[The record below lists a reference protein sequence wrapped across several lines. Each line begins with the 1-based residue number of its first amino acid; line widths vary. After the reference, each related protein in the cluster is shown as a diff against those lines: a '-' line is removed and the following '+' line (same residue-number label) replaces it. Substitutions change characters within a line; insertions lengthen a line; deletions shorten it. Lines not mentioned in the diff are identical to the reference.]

1 VDNGYDQ
8 QPLGRGR
15 VRFIVQPAIARP
27 PRAFP
32 LLVLAAVAI
41 VSFLL
46 PPNPG
51 GPAARVERAVAA
63 LALGAAAAAMVRAI
77 RAEHLE
83 RLRSP
88 GGEFVVSPRG
98 VELRDGAIVSGEPTL
113 ANRLASAGPRS
124 VREISYAL
132 CCRTA
137 DGIVLLAGGMS
148 ERVASAL
155 LREVNRI
162 LQRLA

>member
-27 PRAFP
+27 PRALP
-32 LLVLAAVAI
+32 LLVLATIAI
-41 VSFLL
+41 VSFFL
-46 PPNPG
+46 PPVPG
-51 GPAARVERAVAA
+51 GPPARVVRAVAA
-63 LALGAAAAAMVRAI
+63 LALGGGAAAMVRAM

-83 RLRSP
+83 RLRCP

-98 VELRDGAIVSGEPTL
+98 VELRDGAILSGEPTL
-113 ANRLASAGPRS
+113 ANRLAAAGPRS
-124 VREISYAL
+124 AREISYAL

-148 ERVASAL
+148 ERVARAL